1 MRIALSLKK
10 LLIFSIIFC
19 LLFPASS
26 VYGHGLGIDT
36 ISSISIQEKQISI
49 SVEMPMYFENDQE
62 QITITATDTETDE
75 TAKNVT
81 FLIGIFHN
89 NEMILRNY
97 FFAED
102 GVLPIMVTPTD
113 DKEIIIYGEQ
123 DSLLGAWYGTDS
135 NLVEITGP
143 LFNSGGLY
151 TFEIEVRTIDE
162 PTNIIENSGV
172 YNADL
177 TIIDTVSHPQK
188 DQNNEDVE
196 FSTKSYFDS
205 VSNFYYNS
213 EAKEVT
219 FEMPFDWSESQMSH
233 VSVVHVE
240 THFPKD
246 FVEFLSPS
254 YLGSVNG
261 IKLFKSSVTVDD
273 YTYDEERTVHFVL
286 LQDHLRYLKNE
297 MRASEEPLP
306 DNIMFKLSASEEAK
320 FPLIAYTASEDFKIN
335 LAWDPKDIESGVPT
349 NFVFTI
355 RDSYT
360 DSPMRLSDYTFVIIQ
375 NNEELYRVSGNAAV
389 GGDFEKFTFAEDQ
402 TGPTIIKFENIR
414 NTGQETE
421 FALVVVEG
429 AVVGKVV
436 EEAVIEEV
444 VATQESEEEGGGCL
458 IATAAYGSEM
468 APQVQLLREIRDNQ
482 LMNTESGSAFMGAFN
497 EAYYSFSPYIADMER
512 ENPMFKEAVK
522 LGLTP
527 MLSSLAIMEN
537 ADSESEVLGLGL
549 SVIALNLGMY
559 IGLPAFGILKLYQI
573 RKN

>member
-1 MRIALSLKK
+1 MMLSLKK
-10 LLIFSIIFC
+10 LLILSIIFC

-36 ISSISIQEKQISI
+36 ISAINIQEKQISV
-49 SVEMPMYFENDQE
+49 SVEMPIYFENDQE

-81 FLIGIFHN
+81 FLIGIFN
-89 NEMILRNY
+89 DDEMILRNY

-102 GVLPIMVTPTD
+102 GILPIVVTPTD

-135 NLVEITGP
+135 DPVEITGP

-162 PTNIIENSGV
+162 PTNIIEDSGV
-172 YNADL
+172 YIADL
-177 TIIDTVSHPQK
+177 TIVDSVSHAQK

-205 VSNFYYNS
+205 VSNFSYDS

-219 FEMPFDWSESQMSH
+219 FEMPFDWNESKMSH

-240 THFPKD
+240 THFPKG
-246 FVEFLSPS
+246 FLEFLYPS
-254 YLGSVNG
+254 YIGSVND

-273 YTYDEERTVHFVL
+273 YTYDDKRTVHFVL
-286 LQDHLRYLKNE
+286 LLDHLRYLKNE
-297 MRASEEPLP
+297 MRESGESLP
-306 DNIMFKLSASEEAK
+306 DKIMFKLSASEEAK
-320 FPLIAYTASEDFKIN
+320 FPLIAYTASEEFKLN
-335 LAWDPKDIESGVPT
+335 LAWDPEDIESGVPT

-360 DSPMRLSDYTFVIIQ
+360 DGPMRLSDYTFVIIQ
-375 NNEELYRVSGNAAV
+375 NNEEIHRVSGNAAV
-389 GGDFEKFTFAEDQ
+389 GGDFEKFTFGADQ
-402 TGPTIIKFENIR
+402 TGPTTIKFENIR

-421 FALVVVEG
+421 FALVVVPG
-429 AVVGKVV
+429 SKVS
-436 EEAVIEEV
+436 
-444 VATQESEEEGGGCL
+444 TSTNESSENESSEEGGGCL

-468 APQVQLLREIRDNQ
+468 SPQVQLLREIRDNQ
-482 LMNTESGSAFMGAFN
+482 LMNTEAGKSFMSGFN
-497 EAYYSFSPYIADMER
+497 EMYYSFSPTIADMER
-512 ENPMFKEAVK
+512 ENPMFKEVVK

-537 ADSESEVLGLGL
+537 ANSESEVLGLGL

-559 IGLPAFGILKLYQI
+559 IAAPAMMFYGISKKVKSLKSS
-573 RKN
+573 

>member
-1 MRIALSLKK
+1 MILSLKK
-10 LLIFSIIFC
+10 LLILSMIFC

-36 ISSISIQEKQISI
+36 ISSINIQEKQISV

-62 QITITATDTETDE
+62 QITITATDTETNE

-81 FLIGIFHN
+81 FLIGVFQD

-97 FFAED
+97 FFAEN
-102 GVLPIMVTPTD
+102 GILPITVTPTD

-123 DSLLGAWYGTDS
+123 DSLLGAWHGTD
-135 NLVEITGP
+135 LDPLEITGP

-162 PTNIIENSGV
+162 PTNIVEDSGV
-172 YNADL
+172 YTADL
-177 TIIDTVSHPQK
+177 TIVDSVSHSQK

-205 VSNFYYNS
+205 VSNFSYDS
-213 EAKEVT
+213 EAKSVT
-219 FEMPFDWSESQMSH
+219 FEMPFDWNESKMSH

-240 THFPKD
+240 THFPKG
-246 FVEFLSPS
+246 FLEFLYPS
-254 YLGSVNG
+254 YIGSVND

-273 YTYDEERTVHFVL
+273 YTYDDKRTVHFVL
-286 LQDHLRYLKNE
+286 LLDHLRYLKNE
-297 MRASEEPLP
+297 MRESGQTLP
-306 DNIMFKLSASEEAK
+306 DNIVFKLSASEDAK
-320 FPLIAYTASEDFKIN
+320 FPLIAYTASEEFKLN
-335 LAWDPKDIESGVPT
+335 LAWDPEDIESGVPT

-375 NNEELYRVSGNAAV
+375 NNEEIHRVSGNAEV
-389 GGDFEKFTFAEDQ
+389 GGDFEKFTFAADQ
-402 TGPTIIKFENIR
+402 TGPTTIKFENIR

-421 FALVVVEG
+421 FALVVVPG
-429 AVVGKVV
+429 SKVSTSTN
-436 EEAVIEEV
+436 EPSEN
-444 VATQESEEEGGGCL
+444 ESTEEGGGCL

-468 APQVQLLREIRDNQ
+468 SPQVQMLREIRDNQ
-482 LMNTESGSAFMGAFN
+482 LMNTEAGKSFMSGFN
-497 EAYYSFSPYIADMER
+497 EMYYSFSPYIADYER
-512 ENPMFKEAVK
+512 ENPMFKEVVK

-537 ADSESEVLGLGL
+537 ANSESEVLGLGL

-559 IGLPAFGILKLYQI
+559 IALPAFGIIKVIQL